1 MSDLDPREIEQQD
14 RDCAQAEMIER
25 MIQQEEE
32 LRSLRRLVHSLDAEA
47 TWMHNQLYRSHHS
60 TD

>member
-1 MSDLDPREIEQQD
+1 MSDLDPREIDQQD

-32 LRSLRRLVHSLDAEA
+32 LRSLRRVAHMLDAEA
-47 TWMHNQLYRSHHS
+47 TWLYGQMYGSR
-60 TD
+60 DK

>member
-1 MSDLDPREIEQQD
+1 MSDLDPREVEQMA

-47 TWMHNQLYRSHHS
+47 AWLHDRLFRSHHRN
-60 TD
+60 D